1 MKLANFALGAS
12 LLSGLFTTPAIAASL
27 ANPTLGGAG
36 DVILYN
42 ANSTNTF
49 RDNNASLVQI
59 LQGDAS
65 NPLGNVELFA
75 SSESGASFSTPTTL
89 SGILNG
95 TSLTLSSL
103 TAADWDIFGR
113 QWFSE
118 FLNVSLD
125 VVGQQA
131 RAQLGDAALYTI
143 FSNSR
148 GREFFSDPNIS
159 YINQDDTTGMIK
171 IGLAGHLNAFSRIST
186 AIPQLKNYLKPQV
199 QASEIV
205 KVTYGNGPAQYLWS
219 FSATASG
226 RVERGDGAS
235 HNGNYEVSFMGQL
248 PPSESVPEPASV
260 LGLVALGGLLLAS
273 KRKSTLQ

>member
-1 MKLANFALGAS
+1 MKIANLALGAS

-27 ANPTLGGAG
+27 TNPTLGGAG

-42 ANSTNTF
+42 ANSTHTF
-49 RDNNASLVQI
+49 RDDSASLGQI

-75 SSESGASFSTPTTL
+75 SSESGAGFSAPTTL
-89 SGILNG
+89 SGTLNG
-95 TSLTLSSL
+95 THITLSSL

-118 FLNVSLD
+118 FLNVSLNSM
-125 VVGQQA
+125 GQLA
-131 RAQLGDAALYTI
+131 RAQLGDTALYTT
-143 FSNSR
+143 FVNSR

-159 YINQDDTTGMIK
+159 YVNQDDTTGVIK

-226 RVERGDGAS
+226 RVERGDGVS

-248 PPSESVPEPASV
+248 PPPESVPEPASL
-260 LGLVALGGLLLAS
+260 LGLATLGGLFLAS
-273 KRKSTLQ
+273 KRKATL